1 MHLLSPVCVTLYN
14 KNLNMTHT
22 PLSDLHT
29 HNHHPSCLTETSL
42 PTKTGIVSDICNS
55 LKNEVLP
62 QEEVK

>member
-1 MHLLSPVCVTLYN
+1 
-14 KNLNMTHT
+14 MTHT

-42 PTKTGIVSDICNS
+42 ATKTGIVSDICNS